1 MEALSQKPSIQYIT
15 IFSSFAWG
23 ERSKGKKRD
32 FRSKLFQANDPFT
45 PGFVKQRIRVPDTL
59 FFYAIRVG
67 VASEH

>member
-1 MEALSQKPSIQYIT
+1 MALR
-15 IFSSFAWG
+15 
-23 ERSKGKKRD
+23 RSAVRI
-32 FRSKLFQANDPFT
+32 RYA